1 MSHNIS
7 VAPCKKFITV
17 KVTGPVTR
25 ETSMQFNLEAHAL
38 GKELGIH
45 SYLVDLTESRNTDTV
60 ASNFRWANEDM
71 RTEGIDRFARAALV
85 VDPED
90 HSHDF
95 VVVAGQNAGINLS
108 LFTDRSLAER
118 YLKGE

>member
-1 MSHNIS
+1 M
-7 VAPCKKFITV
+7 
-17 KVTGPVTR
+17 
-25 ETSMQFNLEAHAL
+25 

-45 SYLVDLTESRNTDTV
+45 SYLVDLTESQNMDTV
-60 ASNFRWANEDM
+60 ASNFKWANEDM
-71 RTEGIDRFARAALV
+71 RMDGIDRFARAALV